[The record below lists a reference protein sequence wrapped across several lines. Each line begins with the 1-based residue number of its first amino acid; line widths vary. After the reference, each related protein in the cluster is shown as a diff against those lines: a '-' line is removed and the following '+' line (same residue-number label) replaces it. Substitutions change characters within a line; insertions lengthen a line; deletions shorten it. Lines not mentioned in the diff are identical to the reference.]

1 MKLIFR
7 PIFIIFFVILV
18 LNFATSMNKK
28 LAKHQNNDLALDLI
42 KKQQEKLLQEQ
53 EKLIYQ
59 AAQLDDPFLQEK
71 LLRDQRWLKKSDE
84 ETLSLSGY
92 QYSQRAWQAP
102 VSPTPTPAQA
112 WQQLL
117 LQALPNYVP
126 AKKTTSSQL
135 AY

>member
-1 MKLIFR
+1 MKFIFR

-28 LAKHQNNDLALDLI
+28 LAKHQNNDLALALI
-42 KKQQEKLLQEQ
+42 KKRQEKLLLEQ
-53 EKLIYQ
+53 EKLLYQ

-71 LLRDQRWLKKSDE
+71 LMRDQRWMKKDEE

-92 QYSQRAWQAP
+92 QYVSRSWQAP
-102 VSPTPTPAQA
+102 ASPIPTPLKQ

-117 LQALPNYVP
+117 LSALPNYSLD
-126 AKKTTSSQL
+126 KL
-135 AY
+135 E

>member
-1 MKLIFR
+1 MKFIFR

-28 LAKHQNNDLALDLI
+28 LAKHQNNDLALALI
-42 KKQQEKLLQEQ
+42 KKRQEKLLLEQ
-53 EKLIYQ
+53 EKLLYQ

-71 LLRDQRWLKKSDE
+71 LMRDQRWMKKDEE

-92 QYSQRAWQAP
+92 QYVSRSWQASASP
-102 VSPTPTPAQA
+102 IPTPLKQ

-117 LQALPNYVP
+117 LSALPNYSLD
-126 AKKTTSSQL
+126 KIE
-135 AY
+135 

>member
-42 KKQQEKLLQEQ
+42 KKQQEKLLLEQ
-53 EKLIYQ
+53 EKLVYQ

-71 LLRDQRWLKKSDE
+71 LLRDQRWLKKIDE
-84 ETLSLSGY
+84 ETLSLNGY
-92 QYSQRAWQAP
+92 HYVPRTWQTP
-102 VSPTPTPAQA
+102 VSPSPTPLQA
-112 WQQLL
+112 WKQLL
-117 LQALPNYVP
+117 LQTLPNYSPV
-126 AKKTTSSQL
+126 KDG
-135 AY
+135 